1 MVQYFLE
8 RPYLIALM
16 VGLIALTVFV
26 CIKAGQASSRRS
38 KEIEKIMK
46 KLKEDNILR
55 NEFAVLSDSL
65 VKSSEPE
72 RLFKGVALNLQK
84 RVSDA
89 ADMNAEFDKLN
100 DSQKEI
106 YALSILAEDGGEKL
120 SEFFRANGQPLT
132 GVALSAVKKHFAGKA
147 AEIFEAEFNMFDSDN
162 EYVSYIEEEKDK
174 LDGEFAE
181 ILTAEKLSAAA
192 GRIISSDIEKFI

>member
-16 VGLIALTVFV
+16 LGLIALTVFV

-38 KEIEKIMK
+38 KEVEKIMK
-46 KLKEDNILR
+46 KLKEENLLR

-65 VKSSEPE
+65 VRNSEPE

-106 YALSILAEDGGEKL
+106 YALSILAEDGSEKL

-132 GVALSAVKKHFAGKA
+132 GVALSAVKKHFAGRA

-162 EYVSYIEEEKDK
+162 EEVSYTEEEKNK

-181 ILTAEKLSAAA
+181 IMAAEKLSAAA
-192 GRIISSDIEKFI
+192 GRIISADIEKFI